1 LCGGHIGVH
10 VMAIEHGGNLFAVAR
25 DRGWD
30 WREML
35 DFSASIN
42 PLGPSARVEP
52 AICKALERIVHYP
65 ERDPVLLRRAL
76 SREWCLEEDRILLGN
91 GATELI
97 FFLSRMFR
105 AARVTLAL
113 PVFSEFHRAFPAT
126 DVADLMDSSTWPR
139 EGLLVLT
146 RPANPTGWPLSLE
159 ALCRYFE
166 TSNASVV
173 VDESFLEFTGL
184 PSVATLIAR
193 YPRLMVLRSL
203 TKFYALPGLR
213 VGALIGSAAAVQLW
227 QQLREPWQ
235 VNVLA
240 EEAALAAISDT
251 AHASRSLQFVRSER
265 DWLMEQL
272 RGIPNVNPLSP
283 TANFIFVP
291 LDYPAGPLCD
301 HLLRSKIL
309 IRNCTAWRGLTG
321 DAVRIAIRRRDENER
336 LLEVWRRFPCD

>member
-1 LCGGHIGVH
+1 
-10 VMAIEHGGNLFAVAR
+10 MAIEHGGNLFAVAR
-25 DRGWD
+25 DHGWS

-42 PLGPSARVEP
+42 PLGPSARVAP
-52 AICKALERIVHYP
+52 AICEALERIVHYP
-65 ERDPVLLRRAL
+65 ERDPVLLRGAL
-76 SREWCLEEDRILLGN
+76 GREWCLDPDQILLGN

-105 AARVTLAL
+105 ADRVTLAL
-113 PVFSEFHRAFPAT
+113 PAFSEFHRAFPEA
-126 DVADLMDSSTWPR
+126 DVADLMDSSNWPQ

-159 ALCRYFE
+159 ALRRYLE
-166 TSNASVV
+166 TSEASVV

-184 PSVATLIAR
+184 PSVATLIAT
-193 YPRLMVLRSL
+193 YPRLIVLRSL

-213 VGALIGSAAAVQLW
+213 VGALIGAAAAVQLW
-227 QQLREPWQ
+227 RQFREPWQ

-240 EEAALAAISDT
+240 EAAALAALSDT
-251 AHASRSLQFVRSER
+251 AHASRSLEFVRSER
-265 DWLMEQL
+265 AWLVEQL
-272 RGIPNVNPLSP
+272 RGVPKVNPLSP

-309 IRNCTAWRGLTG
+309 IRKCTAWPGLTG
-321 DAVRIAIRRRDENER
+321 EAVRIAVRRRDENER